1 MSSSIPA
8 VSELDQYDFDLP
20 RELIAQE
27 PLAQRVDSRMMVI
40 HRDTQTFE
48 HAHVR
53 DLPDYLKSGDT
64 LVVNDSKVIPARLIG
79 RRTLTGGR
87 WEGLFLRQDES
98 GVAELLCK
106 TRGSMEIGETITI
119 NDLEGRDQGRLVF
132 LGHGEQGRMLMRPEL
147 PEPWFTLLDRCGR
160 VPLPPYIRDGQMV
173 DDDKKRYQTVYA
185 RVAGSVA
192 APTAGLHFTPELIQR
207 TRSAGMALVAVT
219 LHVGIGT
226 FRPIQVDRLDDHRM
240 HSEYGEISG
249 PVAKRLQLTR
259 SERGRI
265 IAVGTTSVRVLETA
279 AAHAKIQSSDLVIDE
294 WSGETDIFIKPGH
307 QFQAVDGLLT
317 NFHLP
322 KSSLIVMVSAFAGH
336 QLVMKAYRE
345 AIAER
350 YRFYSYGDCM
360 LIL

>member
-1 MSSSIPA
+1 MASIFPSSN
-8 VSELDQYDFDLP
+8 ELEQYNFDLP

-40 HRDTQTFE
+40 NRATGSIE

-53 DLPDYLKSGDT
+53 DLPNFLQAGDT

-79 RRTLTGGR
+79 TRTLTGGR
-87 WEGLFLRQDES
+87 WEGLFLRQDDS

-106 TRGSMEIGETITI
+106 TRGSIAVGETITI
-119 NDLEGRDQGRLVF
+119 RDVEGRDQGKLVF
-132 LGHGEQGRMLMRPEL
+132 LGLGDEGRMLMRTEAS
-147 PEPWFTLLDRCGR
+147 EAWFDLLDRCGR

-207 TRSAGMALVAVT
+207 IRAAGVALVAVT
-219 LHVGIGT
+219 LHVGVGT
-226 FRPIQVDRLDDHRM
+226 FRPIQVDRLEDHRM
-240 HSEYGEISG
+240 HSEYGEITES
-249 PVAKRLQLTR
+249 VAKRLQSTR
-259 SERGRI
+259 ADGGRVV
-265 IAVGTTSVRVLETA
+265 AVGTTSVRVLETA
-279 AAHAKIQSSDLVIDE
+279 AAQAKRDASERMIGP
-294 WSGETDIFIKPGH
+294 WAGETDIFIKPGH
-307 QFQAVDGLLT
+307 QFKAVDGLLT

-322 KSSLIVMVSAFAGH
+322 KSSLIVLVSAFAGH
-336 QLVMKAYRE
+336 KLVMKAYQE
-345 AIAER
+345 AIEEK

-360 LIL
+360 LII